1 MMSESPKAINV
12 FSTPTSSSRLSPLA
26 RPFTVNNPFNRHESF
41 DPLLDSSSSPCNH
54 DQPFPCLSLGNQGHR
69 GCYAYH
75 SDATSITAFPCVDG
89 PDFEFDS
96 RFAYYQLEEP
106 PLHTHFTLST
116 HQSSQTNFIPSS
128 SSFGNVGNKGGL
140 QGTAVHQQGTEI
152 LRCNRQVA
160 SAGSLSSN
168 NPLEQGTTLEG
179 SKLVSETSFV
189 LRGKGSV
196 VIGKD
201 NQIRPEDKEKIHT
214 ESSIFP
220 LANSEVN
227 LLMKCV
233 TKPFSI
239 SSDLPF
245 PPRPQDTQS
254 QLLYSAESI
263 ACSLFGSTIFPYES
277 CFPHLGSCHA
287 ETLVSHAPECFSYS
301 AQICKPSSAGS
312 NPPIVNPV
320 PLVNVASGGSDAVS
334 SRDSYFDYV
343 LPGMMDTS
351 TVHNPVD
358 KVACHDQVIIEK
370 GEKGK
375 IVEPFHDETNNPSIR
390 AKSKLRIACPNVPQ
404 DLTLEQHG
412 AKPGIPDD
420 KSSTSHGD
428 SDVDSPCWKGT
439 QANKSP
445 LSDSVP
451 VNSEDSKGQSP
462 FRVSMP
468 LKSEHSKNE
477 KVARSSLN
485 PQAPVFIPGNSKP
498 KVDHHQKEGHGDSS
512 LSSQKSAALDVTS
525 SSSEHRST
533 DSVNAV
539 KCPSERIDDI
549 GIQSSS
555 DVHDSKKECG
565 IPYKSFRSSAVN
577 SSCSFQP
584 YLREEYVTS
593 ASQLVRGTNVA
604 GSMEGIADA
613 AHNGLDSVEDIAHHG
628 PSTSFSFLETETALN
643 SHSTGVGVFSD
654 FTERPQE
661 PSKSTPPKIDVKL
674 MINTM
679 QYLSELLLQNS
690 SFDLGSLSEH
700 EYDKLL
706 TIMNNLYV
714 LIRNK
719 AGLMAVR
726 LESSHP
732 CTLYC
737 RRQPADRHEVKK
749 VKDKAVLHDQEMYKT
764 SAPMLSGRML
774 YSFYQSND
782 EGFEKGGDISQ
793 VIEKDPKV
801 IPSIEK
807 EMPSEALFYRD
818 LWLEAKAA
826 LNLKKY
832 QAHALQMQSE
842 PDRYRSK

>member
-1 MMSESPKAINV
+1 MKIKTKEKLEFFQLQSSFQAFLWVVWFGEMMSESHKAINV
-12 FSTPTSSSRLSPLA
+12 FSTSTSSSRLSPLA
-26 RPFTVNNPFNRHESF
+26 RPFTVNNPYNLHESF
-41 DPLLDSSSSPCNH
+41 DPLLDSSSSSSSSSSSH

-69 GCYAYH
+69 GYHAYH
-75 SDATSITAFPCVDG
+75 SDATSITAFPCVDD
-89 PDFEFDS
+89 PDFQFDS

-106 PLHTHFTLST
+106 PLHSYFTLST

-128 SSFGNVGNKGGL
+128 SSFGNVGLKGGL

-152 LRCNRQVA
+152 LRCNDQVA
-160 SAGSLSSN
+160 SAGSLSCN
-168 NPLEQGTTLEG
+168 NLLEQGTTLEE
-179 SKLVSETSFV
+179 SKLVSETSSV
-189 LRGKGSV
+189 LHGKGSV

-220 LANSEVN
+220 LANS
-227 LLMKCV
+227 
-233 TKPFSI
+233 
-239 SSDLPF
+239 
-245 PPRPQDTQS
+245 
-254 QLLYSAESI
+254 
-263 ACSLFGSTIFPYES
+263 TIFPYES

-287 ETLVSHAPECFSYS
+287 ETLVSHARECFSYS
-301 AQICKPSSAGS
+301 AQICRPSSAGP

-320 PLVNVASGGSDAVS
+320 PLVNVATGGTDAVS
-334 SRDSYFDYV
+334 SRDSYFGYV
-343 LPGMMDTS
+343 LPSMMDTS

-375 IVEPFHDETNNPSIR
+375 IVEPFHDETKNPSIR

-412 AKPGIPDD
+412 AKPSIPDD
-420 KSSTSHGD
+420 KSFTNHGD

-445 LSDSVP
+445 LRDSVP
-451 VNSEDSKGQSP
+451 MNSEGSKGQSP
-462 FRVSMP
+462 SRVSVP

-477 KVARSSLN
+477 KVACNSLN
-485 PQAPVFIPGNSKP
+485 PQVPLSIPGNSKQ

-525 SSSEHRST
+525 SSSEHRLT
-533 DSVNAV
+533 DSVKAV
-539 KCPSERIDDI
+539 KFPSERIDDI

-555 DVHDSKKECG
+555 DVHDSKKEYG
-565 IPYKSFRSSAVN
+565 IPYKSFISSAAN
-577 SSCSFQP
+577 SSCSFRP

-593 ASQLVRGTNVA
+593 ESQLVRGINVA
-604 GSMEGIADA
+604 GSMEGIAA
-613 AHNGLDSVEDIAHHG
+613 ATHNGLDSFEDIAHHG
-628 PSTSFSFLETETALN
+628 PNTSFSFLTTETALN
-643 SHSTGVGVFSD
+643 SHSSGVGVFSD
-654 FTERPQE
+654 FTERLQE

-674 MINTM
+674 MINTI

-700 EYDKLL
+700 EYNKLL
-706 TIMNNLYV
+706 NIMNNLYV

-719 AGLMAVR
+719 AGQMAVR
-726 LESSHP
+726 PESIHP

-737 RRQPADRHEVKK
+737 RRQPADHHERIQVTK
-749 VKDKAVLHDQEMYKT
+749 VKDKAVLHNQEMYKM
-764 SAPMLSGRML
+764 SAPMLSSRML
-774 YSFYQSND
+774 YSFYQSNN
-782 EGFEKGGDISQ
+782 EGFKKGSDICQ

-801 IPSIEK
+801 VYSIEK
-807 EMPSEALFYRD
+807 EMPPEALLYRD

-826 LNLKKY
+826 GSLKKY
-832 QAHALQMQSE
+832 PAHALQMQSE
-842 PDRYRSK
+842 PDRYRSE